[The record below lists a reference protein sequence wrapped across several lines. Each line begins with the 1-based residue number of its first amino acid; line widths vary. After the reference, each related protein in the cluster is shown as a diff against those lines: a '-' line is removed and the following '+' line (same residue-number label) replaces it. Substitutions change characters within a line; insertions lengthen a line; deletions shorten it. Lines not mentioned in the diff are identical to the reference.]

1 MAESAVDAR
10 PDMEVDEATLASGG
24 GRPRRW
30 SGTDRRIP
38 GGPGGELARASGDE
52 DGSSVDPRRPAVGTA
67 NLARTTDD
75 LRRQARDNRMTASA
89 QPRPLGSV
97 PIEPCRTI
105 WRIRRGQR
113 PVTFR
118 KKDETIGGAPSSRES
133 AGDGHQRTRF
143 GAVSDS
149 GSQFG
154 SGDRPPAAVRCGQ
167 ALRSWL
173 FRVLLTCWNIIK
185 QRLWWSACSVRDEE
199 AAGSN
204 PATPTRKLQVA
215 ALFRG

>member
-1 MAESAVDAR
+1 
-10 PDMEVDEATLASGG
+10 MEVDEATLAPGG

-75 LRRQARDNRMTASA
+75 LRRHARDDRMTASA
-89 QPRPLGSV
+89 QLRPLGSV

-149 GSQFG
+149 GSGLGVAIGRQ
-154 SGDRPPAAVRCGQ
+154 
-167 ALRSWL
+167 LRSDAVKRCDRGCSECLW
-173 FRVLLTCWNIIK
+173 VLERH
-185 QRLWWSACSVRDEE
+185 QA
-199 AAGSN
+199 
-204 PATPTRKLQVA
+204 A
-215 ALFRG
+215 ALVVCGLSSGRRGRRFKSGHPDQLSLVSSLSRDHAG

>member
-75 LRRQARDNRMTASA
+75 LRRHARDDRMTASA
-89 QPRPLGSV
+89 QLRPLGSV

-173 FRVLLTCWNIIK
+173 FRVPLG
-185 QRLWWSACSVRDEE
+185 
-199 AAGSN
+199 AGTSSSSGFGGLR
-204 PATPTRKLQVA
+204 AQFGTKTPPVQIRPPRPLSC
-215 ALFRG
+215 R